1 MKKTLVFVIAIL
13 LALPLLA
20 QVYNFEDRDN
30 LKADITE
37 VIPSTPTVQIEPQG
51 LPAEVSKSITFNANL
66 YNLPKCYG
74 LRWDFGDGDVYS
86 TYPVCNDLTVSKIQ
100 NTSIAHTY
108 RDTGTY
114 KVTLTVAGVISN
126 TLSMNVRNTSGTMLA
141 ITSPNGGELWFM
153 GSEEEISWVGNGNS
167 FDILLVPHPAD
178 IEKTVTQNFS
188 SNSFLWSV
196 GQILGDEAALPDGSY
211 YVKVCLAGDKLNCD
225 MSDNYFE
232 IRTVK

>member
-1 MKKTLVFVIAIL
+1 MKKTLVLAIAIL

-20 QVYNFEDRDN
+20 QVYNFGDRDRI
-30 LKADITE
+30 KADITE
-37 VIPSTPTVQIEPQG
+37 IMPGAPTVQIEPRG

-86 TYPVCNDLTVSKIQ
+86 TYPTCSDLNAPKLQ

-108 RDTGTY
+108 RNTGTY
-114 KVTLTVAGVISN
+114 RVTLTVDGVMSN
-126 TLSMNVRNTSGTMLA
+126 TLSMNVRNISGTMLA
-141 ITSPNGGELWFM
+141 VTSPNGGEFWFM

-178 IEKTVTQNFS
+178 IEKTVIKNFLGS
-188 SNSFLWSV
+188 SFVWSV
-196 GQILGDEAALPDGSY
+196 GQILGDEAVLPDGSY

-225 MSDNYFE
+225 TSDNYFE
-232 IRTVK
+232 IKTVK